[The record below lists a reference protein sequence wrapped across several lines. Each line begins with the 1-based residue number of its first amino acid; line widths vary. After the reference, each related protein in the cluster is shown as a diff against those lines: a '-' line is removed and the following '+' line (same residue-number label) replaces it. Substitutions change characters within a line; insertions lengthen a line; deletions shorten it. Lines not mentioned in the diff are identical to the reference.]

1 MRELMYRE
9 ALREALD
16 EEMARE
22 PTVFIIGEG
31 IAERGGS
38 YKVTEGLLAKY
49 GPGRVR
55 DTPIAEAGMI
65 GVGVGAAIAGARPV
79 VEILYVDFAMLGMD
93 MIVNQA
99 AKFRLMTG
107 GEGRVPFIMRTQGG
121 TGGGVAAQHSQ
132 SLEALFYH
140 IPGLRVVMPSTPA
153 DAKGLLKYA
162 LRQDDPVMFLE
173 HKHLYMT
180 KGMVPEE
187 NSLSTFV
194 DKVAQALEKALGF
207 KIPVAAIGG
216 PCIAGELAVRRTTGT
231 VIVAHDLALVTKLCE
246 NLQTDYYQPRP
257 SIDVIGVETCAA
269 FKNFFAISVGWAH
282 GALDRLPSVEN
293 NALNNNAAAILFDQA
308 IREMMVLAQNL
319 GGSAESV
326 WGMPGAGDLYVTCQ
340 AGRNSR
346 LGQHLGRGLTYS
358 EVKQGPM
365 KEDTVEGAELGLS
378 VASALHAMI
387 RSGKLRGEN
396 LPLTLALLNAL
407 QHNTSFNPP
416 WGDFH
421 RSS

>member
-16 EEMARE
+16 EEMARD

-49 GPGRVR
+49 GPKRVR

-79 VEILYVDFAMLGMD
+79 VEILYIDFAMLGMD

-107 GEGRVPFIMRTQGG
+107 GEGCVPFVMRTQGG
-121 TGGGVAAQHSQ
+121 AGGGVAAQHSQ

-162 LRQDDPVMFLE
+162 LRQPDPVMFLE

-180 KGMVPEE
+180 KGMVPDGEHIVE
-187 NSLSTFV
+187 FGKGVVRRAGDDVTIVAWSNMMPRAMEAAEILSQQGISAEVIDPRTLV
-194 DKVAQALEKALGF
+194 PLDQEMILTSVTKTRRAVIVQEAVRRGGVASDIASIIQEQAFWDLDAPVEIVAGMNIPIPFNLTLEKASVPQVPD
-207 KIPVAAIGG
+207 IVAAARRSLHLA
-216 PCIAGELAVRRTTGT
+216 PIA
-231 VIVAHDLALVTKLCE
+231 
-246 NLQTDYYQPRP
+246 Q
-257 SIDVIGVETCAA
+257 AA
-269 FKNFFAISVGWAH
+269 
-282 GALDRLPSVEN
+282 E
-293 NALNNNAAAILFDQA
+293 
-308 IREMMVLAQNL
+308 
-319 GGSAESV
+319 
-326 WGMPGAGDLYVTCQ
+326 
-340 AGRNSR
+340 
-346 LGQHLGRGLTYS
+346 
-358 EVKQGPM
+358 
-365 KEDTVEGAELGLS
+365 
-378 VASALHAMI
+378 
-387 RSGKLRGEN
+387 
-396 LPLTLALLNAL
+396 
-407 QHNTSFNPP
+407 
-416 WGDFH
+416 
-421 RSS
+421 

>member
-22 PTVFIIGEG
+22 PSVFIIGEG

-121 TGGGVAAQHSQ
+121 AGGGVAAQHSQ

-140 IPGLRVVMPSTPA
+140 IPGLRVVMPSSPA

-180 KGMVPEE
+180 KGMVPDGEHIVEFGKGDIKRAGSDVTVIAWSNMIPRTLEAAEE
-187 NSLSTFV
+187 LAAEGISVEVIDPRTLVPLDREMILKS
-194 DKVAQALEKALGF
+194 VANTRRCVIVQEANRRGGVASDISSIIMEEAFWHLDAPVGIVAGLDVPIPFNLALEQASVPQKPGIKAAIRHALHL
-207 KIPVAAIGG
+207 KPVA
-216 PCIAGELAVRRTTGT
+216 LA
-231 VIVAHDLALVTKLCE
+231 
-246 NLQTDYYQPRP
+246 
-257 SIDVIGVETCAA
+257 
-269 FKNFFAISVGWAH
+269 
-282 GALDRLPSVEN
+282 
-293 NALNNNAAAILFDQA
+293 
-308 IREMMVLAQNL
+308 
-319 GGSAESV
+319 AE
-326 WGMPGAGDLYVTCQ
+326 
-340 AGRNSR
+340 
-346 LGQHLGRGLTYS
+346 
-358 EVKQGPM
+358 
-365 KEDTVEGAELGLS
+365 
-378 VASALHAMI
+378 
-387 RSGKLRGEN
+387 
-396 LPLTLALLNAL
+396 
-407 QHNTSFNPP
+407 
-416 WGDFH
+416 
-421 RSS
+421 